1 MRNVCLA
8 LALVLLF
15 VGCSSPVKDSA
26 RQPEA
31 WETVELSQPRL
42 AGSVSV
48 EEALRDRRSVREYS
62 DDSLSLEDVSQL
74 LWAAQGVTADWGGRT
89 APSAGA
95 LYPLELYL
103 ASVRIEGLAAGVYR
117 YVPNG
122 HELVVVRQG
131 DVARELADAA
141 LGQGSVG
148 DAAAVL
154 AFTAVYERTTAKYAE
169 RGMRYVHMEAGH
181 AAQNALLQATAL
193 GLGCVVVGA
202 FDDDALREVLN
213 APLEETPLCLIPVG
227 ALPAGSS

>member
-1 MRNVCLA
+1 MRNVCVA
-8 LALVLLF
+8 LALLLLF
-15 VGCSSPVKDSA
+15 AGCSSQAEVPA
-26 RQPEA
+26 RQQEP
-31 WETVELSQPRL
+31 WETVELPQPRL

-48 EEALRDRRSVREYS
+48 EEALLERRSVRQYS
-62 DDSLSLEDVSQL
+62 DDSLSLEEASQL

-103 ASVRIEGLAAGVYR
+103 AAVRVEGLAAGVYK

-131 DVARELADAA
+131 NAARELADAA
-141 LGQGSVG
+141 LDQGSVR

-154 AFTAVYERTTAKYAE
+154 VFTAVYERTTVKYSE
-169 RGMRYVHMEAGH
+169 RGIRYVHMEAGH
-181 AAQNALLQATAL
+181 AAQNVLLQSSAL

-202 FDDDALREVLN
+202 FDDDALRDVLN
-213 APLEETPLCLIPVG
+213 APAEETPLYLIPVG
-227 ALPAGSS
+227 RV

>member
-15 VGCSSPVKDSA
+15 AGCSSPVKDSA

-42 AGSVSV
+42 TGSVSV
-48 EEALRDRRSVREYS
+48 EEALRDRRSEREYS

-103 ASVRIEGLAAGVYR
+103 AAVRIEGLAAGVYK

-154 AFTAVYERTTAKYAE
+154 AFTAVHERTTAKYSE

-202 FDDDALREVLN
+202 FDDDALRGVLN

>member
-1 MRNVCLA
+1 MRNVCVA
-8 LALVLLF
+8 LALLLLF
-15 VGCSSPVKDSA
+15 AGCSSPAEVPEQQQEPWDSFELP
-26 RQPEA
+26 QP
-31 WETVELSQPRL
+31 LL

-48 EEALRDRRSVREYS
+48 EEALLDRRSVREYS
-62 DDSLSLEDVSQL
+62 DKSLTLEEASQL

-103 ASVRIEGLAAGVYR
+103 AAVRIEGLAAGVYK

-122 HELVVVRQG
+122 HALVVVRQG

-141 LGQGSVG
+141 LGQGSVR

-154 AFTAVYERTTAKYAE
+154 AFTAVYERTTARYSE
-169 RGMRYVHMEAGH
+169 RGIRYVHMEAGH
-181 AAQNALLQATAL
+181 AAQNVLLQSSAL

-202 FDDDALREVLN
+202 FDDDALREALN
-213 APLEETPLCLIPVG
+213 APEEETPLCLIPVG
-227 ALPAGSS
+227 ALPVGNS

>member
-1 MRNVCLA
+1 MRNVCVVLA
-8 LALVLLF
+8 LGLLLT
-15 VGCSSPVKDSA
+15 GCSSQAEVPA
-26 RQPEA
+26 RQQEP
-31 WETVELSQPRL
+31 WETVALPQPRL

-48 EEALRDRRSVREYS
+48 EEALLERRSVRQYS
-62 DDSLSLEDVSQL
+62 EDSLRLEEASQL

-95 LYPLELYL
+95 LYPLEMYL
-103 ASVRIEGLAAGVYR
+103 AAVRIEGLAAGVYK

-122 HELVVVRQG
+122 HKLAAVSMG

-141 LGQGSVG
+141 LGQGSIR

-154 AFTAVYERTTAKYAE
+154 VFTAVYERTTSKYSE
-169 RGMRYVHMEAGH
+169 RGIRYVHMEAGH
-181 AAQNALLQATAL
+181 AAQNVLLQATAL

-202 FDDDALREVLN
+202 FDDDALTGVLN

-227 ALPAGSS
+227 ALPVGSS